1 MKISYYGVGD
11 FLELISL
18 SEEHGNSKFN
28 TSQSLNTTYS
38 KIQLSGI
45 VGRNYYNLQVLT
57 EKSGDPLGGGGLEGT
72 LFSSFPMLRTFKVHI
87 CYPSEF

>member
-1 MKISYYGVGD
+1 MLQINLATIDFLLVKISYYGVGD
-11 FLELISL
+11 FWEFISL

-57 EKSGDPLGGGGLEGT
+57 EKSGNTLGGGGGGVRRD
-72 LFSSFPMLRTFKVHI
+72 SF
-87 CYPSEF
+87 